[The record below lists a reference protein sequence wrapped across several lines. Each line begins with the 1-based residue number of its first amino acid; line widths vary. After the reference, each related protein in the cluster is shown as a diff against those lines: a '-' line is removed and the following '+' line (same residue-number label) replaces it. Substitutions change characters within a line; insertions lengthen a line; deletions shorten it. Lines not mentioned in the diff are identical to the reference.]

1 MRKTDR
7 YTVPFPPAEP
17 PSPEI
22 YRDRFRAFPFWYRWY
37 LRIMAIVKG
46 MPLDRIVQNHDLQ
59 ELRRRLAVV
68 ARDVVDG
75 AGPALLPEF
84 HRRLRAL
91 DVQCRR
97 IAPALQDTLGTA
109 RGEFLRS
116 ALARMEPQIHE
127 ALEIAAE
134 IPETLLESTETT
146 LAVAQE
152 AVRTHIA
159 TELESHRA
167 LIEKHINPIWISL
180 NTLNVL
186 TKTDF
191 SPFLPPGH
199 ELTAT
204 RTPLRVVRT
213 PMQELHQVLELVR
226 SHTNRQATELAW
238 DFVRHHTRRN
248 PGVPGAIWSVVEE
261 FTNTIPMLDL
271 TRLAWEEPFLEIPEL
286 SIRSEWWE
294 TFRHTWIS
302 SGVHRAGP
310 RFLEH
315 RTEQVREMLS
325 RGFLIDREPIT
336 WIPSELYPSTLGYV
350 LLLAQS
356 EFFHDTRRVITQLVI
371 DGVFH
376 LLDTRNALH
385 QAALQID
392 QAMER
397 LVTLFGSGDN
407 RGTLGEE
414 LHRVQRR
421 AGTSALARRRVV
433 GVYER
438 HRHRIRTALEEFIE
452 AVETGGTL
460 VERTLSGREVAFDY
474 QQLRTQSFSG
484 EYTAEDLLRIVGD
497 HWYPLGRRLRALYR
511 IESTGI

>member
-7 YTVPFPPAEP
+7 YTVPFPAAEP
-17 PSPEI
+17 PPPTI
-22 YRDRFRAFPFWYRWY
+22 YRDRFREFPFWYRWY
-37 LRIMAIVKG
+37 LRVVALVKG
-46 MPLDRIVQNHDLQ
+46 MPLDRVVQGHDLQ
-59 ELRRRLAVV
+59 ELRRRLATV
-68 ARDVVDG
+68 APDVVDG
-75 AGPALLPEF
+75 AGPTLLPEF
-84 HRRLRAL
+84 HNRLRAL
-91 DVQCRR
+91 EMQCRR
-97 IAPALQDTLGTA
+97 IEAALQDVLGTA

-116 ALARMEPQIHE
+116 ALARLEPRIHE
-127 ALEIAAE
+127 ALETSAE

-159 TELESHRA
+159 GELESHRG
-167 LIEKHINPIWISL
+167 LIEKSIHPVWISL

-186 TKTDF
+186 TRVDF

-199 ELTAT
+199 EMIAA

-226 SHTNRQATELAW
+226 HHANRRATELAW
-238 DFVRHHTRRN
+238 DFTRHHTRRN

-261 FTNTIPMLDL
+261 FTNAVPMLDL
-271 TRLAWEEPFLEIPEL
+271 TRLAWEEPYLTIPTL
-286 SIRSEWWE
+286 SIRGEWWE
-294 TFRHTWIS
+294 TFRHSWIS
-302 SGVHRAGP
+302 GGVHRAGP
-310 RFLEH
+310 RFLEY
-315 RTEQVREMLS
+315 RTEQVREILS
-325 RGFLIDREPIT
+325 RVFLIDHAPVT

-376 LLDTRNALH
+376 HLDTRNALH

-392 QAMER
+392 QALER
-397 LVTLFGSGDN
+397 LVNLFGSGDS

-438 HRHRIRTALEEFIE
+438 HRHRIRTALEEFVE

-497 HWYPLGRRLRALYR
+497 HWYPLGRKFRALYR